1 MKTIS
6 DWMKYIKAR
15 YKFLNMYALKLKD
28 YDEAFHGSYLH
39 RGRMSNNKKNKYQK
53 INLVN

>member
-39 RGRMSNNKKNKYQK
+39 RGECRRIRK
-53 INLVN
+53 INIKK